1 MLKAMVAGQAVETH
15 NDMYCSQYDYYHEY
29 YPQQPELCPAHTQL
43 CTVHGEYGPVTVPMV
58 STNSSPPIAMPV
70 QVPPGHVVQ
79 QIVDESGTL
88 RHVILSPQP
97 PIVPMPPAHYGPG
110 PGTST
115 NQPPQPFFAPQGLP
129 PGYPPPHFGHG
140 SAMQPG
146 VMGHV
151 PPSAQQGHSPPPPPP
166 HNFKDERTQRQYI
179 KLKKKL
185 EQKHMRGDSLSIASS
200 QVTPPISP
208 RKELVNGMRRGKE
221 RGISSVGTSEDGEE
235 SSSIQDEEED
245 VHLIVEML
253 STVKSPQV
261 TELTSRSALLQWS
274 PPERF
279 SEASTFEGKS
289 SECDFSEA
297 DLRYEVLLSDKG
309 KEGKYKSIYS
319 GISLSCRIEDLRPG
333 TEYSVCL
340 QVQLEELQGS
350 VSEPTTFTTPPCEP
364 DQPQP
369 PKLITRSRTSLQLRW
384 NAAGDNG
391 SHITQ
396 YILEYDEGKGGDF
409 VEVFKSRGKQHNLTK
424 LQASMC
430 YRFRLAAVNEY
441 GKSCYSDV
449 VQFSTSGSPPSQP
462 APPVLKE
469 ASITSLH
476 LAWQRRQVD
485 DDFSLQMDHREL
497 GHGFLP
503 VYNGKDLHY
512 VCEGL
517 RRHTEYWFRLRA
529 HNEEGPSRW
538 SDEVCYRTL
547 PDQPAAPPRP
557 TVKGR
562 IHAQTFKMK
571 WDPPSDQGG
580 ADVTTYILELDG
592 GSGFETVYTGP
603 ETEFICDHL
612 TPGTTYQL
620 RVSCISAGGRSNCS
634 DPCIV
639 TTEAVCP
646 AKCSP
651 PRLHGK
657 PRATTLAL
665 KWSYPEYD
673 GGAPLTEFEVE
684 MTSPNSSQ
692 VQTYRG
698 KDTDCTF
705 TELSPGQTYVC
716 KVRTFNRV
724 GPGLWSDSLEVM
736 TGAAP
741 PDTPSEPMVICRS
754 SHHAVIQWDEPSS
767 NGAPITDYRLEM
779 SMTDREQDYTTVFH
793 GLSHSYEVRSL
804 AAATPYYFR
813 IQASNSAGWSAVSAA
828 SQTITPPSSPAAM
841 CLPRYVVTPTTIKLS
856 WQEPAC
862 HGADILHYNID
873 VGDHIESTIGP
884 AVEHTLDGLIPDTS
898 YRLRVQAVN
907 NVGPGPFSP
916 VLRVT
921 TLSLPPAPPK
931 LECAGVGHNYLKLKW
946 GDGKNPNFTQYTV
959 ESDNTWMKEFQCV
972 YQGTSHSCKVN
983 RLQEMTVY
991 RFRIAAANDAGQGD
1005 FSEIQE
1011 FSTCIAPPPS
1021 LKAPK
1026 VSDIQQRSCMIEW
1039 NSCKPVGSD
1048 PIIYQVQL
1056 SRLRDQEYKL
1066 VYRGAETKVQLNDL
1080 ESGADYN
1087 VRVCPVRQADIGN
1100 LPGAYSPPSTFSTL
1114 MPELVTTTAT
1124 KTALVQVTER
1134 KPLTDQQWALIILC
1148 GFTLFAVLTAVVMQQ
1163 VIHWSKAAP

>member
-1 MLKAMVAGQAVETH
+1 MLKAMVAGQTAETH
-15 NDMYCSQYDYYHEY
+15 DDMYCSQYDYYQDY
-29 YPQQPELCPAHTQL
+29 YPQQPELCPAHAQL

-97 PIVPMPPAHYGPG
+97 PIVPMPPPHYGPG

-129 PGYPPPHFGHG
+129 PGYHFGHG
-140 SAMQPG
+140 SPMQPG
-146 VMGHV
+146 VMGHG
-151 PPSAQQGHSPPPPPP
+151 PPPTQQAHSPPPPL
-166 HNFKDERTQRQYI
+166 NFKDERTQRQYI

-185 EQKHMRGDSLSIASS
+185 EQKHMRVDNVSITSS

-208 RKELVNGMRRGKE
+208 RKELANGVRRGKD
-221 RGISSVGTSEDGEE
+221 RGMSSVGTSEDGEE
-235 SSSIQDEEED
+235 SSSVQEDEEED
-245 VHLIVEML
+245 VHLIMEML
-253 STVKSPQV
+253 STVKPPQV
-261 TELTSRSALLQWS
+261 AELSSRSALLHWL

-279 SEASTFEGKS
+279 TESPTLEGKR
-289 SECDFSEA
+289 SEFDFSDA
-297 DLRYEVLLSDKG
+297 DLCYEVLLSDKG

-319 GISLSCRIEDLRPG
+319 GVSLSCRIEDLRPG

-340 QVQLEELQGS
+340 QVQLEELQSS
-350 VSEPTTFTTPPCEP
+350 VSEPTTFVTPACEP

-384 NAAGDNG
+384 NGSADNG
-391 SHITQ
+391 SHITH
-396 YILEYDEGKGGDF
+396 YILEYDEGRDEGF
-409 VEVFKSRGKQHNLTK
+409 VEVFKSRGKQHNLAK
-424 LQASMC
+424 LQASTG
-430 YRFRLAAVNEY
+430 YKFRLAAVNAY

-462 APPVLKE
+462 TPPVLKE
-469 ASITSLH
+469 ASVTSLH
-476 LAWQRRQVD
+476 LAWQMRPFD

-512 VCEGL
+512 VCDGL

-547 PDQPAAPPRP
+547 PDRPATPSRP

-562 IHAQTFKMK
+562 VHAQTFKMK
-571 WDPPSDQGG
+571 WDPPSDCGG
-580 ADVTTYILELDG
+580 ADITTYLLELDG
-592 GSGFETVYTGP
+592 GSGFETAYTGS
-603 ETEFICDHL
+603 ETEFICDRL

-620 RVSCISAGGRSNCS
+620 RVSCISAGGRSKCS

-646 AKCSP
+646 GKCSP

-657 PRATTLAL
+657 PRATSLAL

-673 GGAPLTEFEVE
+673 GGAPLSEFEVE
-684 MTSPNSSQ
+684 MTSPNSSRQ
-692 VQTYRG
+692 QTYRG
-698 KDTDCTF
+698 KDAECIVSN
-705 TELSPGQTYVC
+705 LCPGQTYVFQ
-716 KVRTFNRV
+716 VRAFNRV
-724 GPGLWSDSLEVM
+724 GPGPWSDSLEVM
-736 TGAAP
+736 SGAAP
-741 PDTPSEPMVICRS
+741 PDTPREPAVICRS
-754 SHHAVIQWDEPSS
+754 SHHAVVHWDEPSS
-767 NGAPITDYRLEM
+767 NGAPITEYRLEM
-779 SMTDREQDYTTVFH
+779 SMADREPDYTTVFH
-793 GLSHSYEVRSL
+793 GLNNSHEIKGLS
-804 AAATPYYFR
+804 AATPYYFR
-813 IQASNSAGWSAVSAA
+813 IQACNSAGWSGVSATC
-828 SQTITPPSSPAAM
+828 QTITPPSSPAAV
-841 CLPRYVVTPTTIKLS
+841 CLPRYVATPTTLKLS

-873 VGDHIESTIGP
+873 MSDHVKSTSGP
-884 AVEHTLDGLIPDTS
+884 AVEHALEGLIPDTT

-916 VLRVT
+916 ILRAT
-921 TLSLPPAPPK
+921 TLPLPPAPPK

-946 GDGKNPNFTQYTV
+946 GDGKNPNFNQYMV
-959 ESDNTWMKEFQCV
+959 ESENTWTKEFQCV
-972 YQGTSHSCKVN
+972 YQGTSHTCKVN
-983 RLQEMTVY
+983 RLQEMTMY
-991 RFRIAAANDAGQGD
+991 RFRIAAANGAGQGHY
-1005 FSEIQE
+1005 SEIYE

-1026 VSDIQQRSCMIEW
+1026 FSDIQQRSCVVEW
-1039 NSCKPVGSD
+1039 NACKPIGSD
-1048 PIIYQVQL
+1048 PVVYQVQL
-1056 SRLRDQEYKL
+1056 SRLRDQEYKQ

-1080 ESGADYN
+1080 EPGADYS
-1087 VRVCPVRQADIGN
+1087 VRVCPVRQATIGD
-1100 LPGAYSPPSTFSTL
+1100 LCGVYSPSSTFSTL
-1114 MPELVTTTAT
+1114 LPDLATVATT
-1124 KTALVQVTER
+1124 KTAILQVTER
-1134 KPLTDQQWALIILC
+1134 KPLSDQQWALIILC
-1148 GFTLFAVLTAVVMQQ
+1148 GFTLFALLTAVVMQK
-1163 VIHWSKAAP
+1163 VIHWSKGAP